1 MYLLG
6 LGFFVDVMM
15 MMCVCVCIY
24 KHVKYCMRRPG
35 NIVLSSK
42 YIYLSDNLI
51 YIPITYTHTI
61 GPKGYFLIIDKL
73 NETLDARIKRWKKA
87 KKKSMKKAAV
97 SQIVPLRVGRRGYR
111 KSASADEAG
120 SRNNANGTNR
130 SSGINNPLITED
142 QLDVALQISS
152 ALMYLHEKNIMF
164 RDLKPQNIGFDGKEE

>member
-1 MYLLG
+1 
-6 LGFFVDVMM
+6 
-15 MMCVCVCIY
+15 
-24 KHVKYCMRRPG
+24 
-35 NIVLSSK
+35 
-42 YIYLSDNLI
+42 
-51 YIPITYTHTI
+51 
-61 GPKGYFLIIDKL
+61 
-73 NETLDARIKRWKKA
+73 
-87 KKKSMKKAAV
+87 MKKAAV

-164 RDLKPQNIGFDGKEE
+164 RDLKPQNIGFDGKEGYRDVLLSCVYVCLILFCTLLTYIILSL